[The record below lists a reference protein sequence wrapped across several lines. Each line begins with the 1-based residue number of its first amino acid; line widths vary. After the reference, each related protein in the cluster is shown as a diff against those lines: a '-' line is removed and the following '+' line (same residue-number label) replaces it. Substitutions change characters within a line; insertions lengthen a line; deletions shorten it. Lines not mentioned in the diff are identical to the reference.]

1 LWMAVVGSS
10 YQSTAKGV
18 SMGTLRRTMEDRLHS
33 AESAAELLG
42 VRPSTIRWWWAT
54 AKLPRVKIGRLS
66 RVPESALWT
75 LVKPEQ
81 RETK

>member
-1 LWMAVVGSS
+1 MAHRL
-10 YQSTAKGV
+10 A
-18 SMGTLRRTMEDRLHS
+18 MEDRLHS

-42 VRPSTIRWWWAT
+42 VRPSTIRWWWST

-66 RVPESALWT
+66 RVHESALWA

-81 RETK
+81 K